1 LKSIIDHLYDDFNT
15 ARELI
20 LALARYVNEERLC
33 ETDQICIII
42 KRMLE
47 DKIKEGKISPRWIE
61 DCLPK
66 EYKRKYAKS
75 ELTSHLATGGINQ
88 TSAGQQIVQEV
99 QGNQSIADSHGNN
112 NDEAINKKY
121 QLDAEDENGD
131 LRRENAD
138 LKEAL
143 LKARTF
149 RNALN
154 LERKFEV
161 HKDKLIE
168 IIDRLKNCGQK
179 CYLIFNEEGNLV
191 RIEADNLKSGFDSE
205 H

>member
-1 LKSIIDHLYDDFNT
+1 
-15 ARELI
+15 
-20 LALARYVNEERLC
+20 
-33 ETDQICIII
+33 
-42 KRMLE
+42 MLE
-47 DKIKEGKISPRWIE
+47 DRIKEGKISPRWIE

-75 ELTSHLATGGINQ
+75 ELNSHLATGGINQ

-191 RIEADNLKSGFDSE
+191 RIEADNLKSGNDSE
-205 H
+205 Q